1 MTDILI
7 SLPSTEPL
15 LSVQFLTRNSNNR
28 HSYCDWSF
36 TYMYVYLLY
45 MTLRYANVS
54 SPDDSSRGLFVLNS
68 TKKLFNCLLEAG
80 LI

>member
-1 MTDILI
+1 MTDILM

-15 LSVQFLTRNSNNR
+15 LSVKFLTRNSNNR

-45 MTLRYANVS
+45 DVTVCER
-54 SPDDSSRGLFVLNS
+54 FVPGRFIPR
-68 TKKLFNCLLEAG
+68 TVRPK
-80 LI
+80 